1 MMDKS
6 VKDKFSTTL
15 RALYRRANALSRGS
29 LEVLRW
35 AILSFGEARAPEAA
49 ASMAFFTIFSLFP
62 LLLVLISVG
71 SFVLETSRAQQ
82 AVLVYLV
89 NVFPFSRS
97 VIEDNIRQVLA
108 LRGPVGIAGLIGLF
122 WAAAGVFNTLAHNI
136 NRAWRE
142 ARGRGFLQ
150 RQLIGVGIVAILA
163 LLLAL
168 SFVTTTFLGLVPR
181 LGLPLWDLL
190 VGYGTA
196 AWHFVSNFVP
206 TLFTFLLFLNLYRW
220 IPNTQV
226 GWRPALVGSL
236 VAVILWTLFK
246 RLFAWYLN
254 IGLVYYEVIYG
265 SLATIIVL
273 LIWTYV
279 VSLIALFGAHLSAA
293 IAYRTYP
300 AASADDQPERGS
312 LAL

>member
-35 AILSFGEARAPEAA
+35 AILSFSEARAPEAA

-62 LLLVLISVG
+62 LLLVLIAVG

-82 AVLVYLV
+82 AVLVYLM
-89 NVFPFSRS
+89 NAFPFSRS
-97 VIEDNIRQVLA
+97 LIEDNMRQVLE

-142 ARGRGFLQ
+142 ARVRGFLQ
-150 RQLIGVGIVAILA
+150 RQLIGIVIVLILA
-163 LLLAL
+163 LLLAF
-168 SFVTTTFLGLVPR
+168 SFMTTTFLGLVPQ
-181 LGLPLWDLL
+181 LSLPLWDQL

-196 AWHFVSNFVP
+196 AWHIVSNFVP

-220 IPNTQV
+220 IPNTRV
-226 GWRPALVGSL
+226 TWRSALVGSL
-236 VAVILWTLFK
+236 VAVILWTLVK
-246 RLFAWYLN
+246 RLFAWYLAS
-254 IGLVYYEVIYG
+254 GLAYYEVIYG
-265 SLATIIVL
+265 SLATLIVL
-273 LIWTYV
+273 LVWAYV

-293 IAYRTYP
+293 IAYHSS
-300 AASADDQPERGS
+300 AADS
-312 LAL
+312 